1 MEEKILKFMKKEYFH
16 RYPESHLHK
25 STFGKPNFRDFY
37 ANIKFKASMRLTTP
51 GIEKFVK
58 CVFTGRATGATWYRM
73 AVKNQA
79 PM

>member
-1 MEEKILKFMKKEYFH
+1 MKKEYFH

-37 ANIKFKASMRLTTP
+37 ANIKFKAFMRLTTP

-58 CVFTGRATGATWYRM
+58 NVNVFLQVGPQVPHDIEWL
-73 AVKNQA
+73 
-79 PM
+79 